1 MPLAVIDGTELT
13 LRRTAAAAALAA
25 KILARKNSQTLA
37 LLGTGA
43 LCVPMV
49 QAHASVHPFKSILIW
64 GRQKT
69 KALAAVAELKTLG
82 IESHYSEDLAETLNQ
97 ADVVA
102 AATTATEPFILSK
115 WLLPGTHLGL
125 VGAFTP
131 QMAEAEPALMS
142 QVQVFADSRSAV
154 LEKGGEIYQAIQQG
168 IMLPSN
174 IEGELGELASDPSRS
189 WRKDD
194 QALTVFKSVG
204 FASLDLI
211 AAELVYQDSGHKTV
225 K

>member
-1 MPLAVIDGTELT
+1 
-13 LRRTAAAAALAA
+13 
-25 KILARKNSQTLA
+25 
-37 LLGTGA
+37 
-43 LCVPMV
+43 
-49 QAHASVHPFKSILIW
+49 
-64 GRQKT
+64 
-69 KALAAVAELKTLG
+69 
-82 IESHYSEDLAETLNQ
+82 
-97 ADVVA
+97 
-102 AATTATEPFILSK
+102 
-115 WLLPGTHLGL
+115 
-125 VGAFTP
+125 
-131 QMAEAEPALMS
+131 MAEAEPALMC